1 MPYGPAHLLYTYND
15 PSKKWRSF
23 EGVGMFCEG
32 KLHMGPFTA
41 IDGDGDGFSFS
52 KMINGR
58 AADSHYHTQFFA
70 PGFTRY
76 LDSKEE
82 NSQVGGM
89 MSLSSQM

>member
-1 MPYGPAHLLYTYND
+1 
-15 PSKKWRSF
+15 
-23 EGVGMFCEG
+23 
-32 KLHMGPFTA
+32 MGPFTA
-41 IDGDGDGFSFS
+41 IDGDGDGYFYS

-70 PGFTRY
+70 HGFTRY

-89 MSLSSQM
+89 MSLSSQMQSGLLDGHGKIYLTNGRIFVGEFK